1 MAVSRG
7 VLLFCLVT
15 LFISLC
21 FIKVTEAKSSDGCDG
36 PDPSKGDQCRE
47 DASDEF
53 ADEDVDDTYKIV
65 NKVAVSFTQRNVV
78 NPEPKT
84 EGGSPDAVSIDNE
97 DANHVVVLGH

>member
-21 FIKVTEAKSSDGCDG
+21 CIKVTEAHTEGCDHNE
-36 PDPSKGDQCRE
+36 PNKGDQCRE

-53 ADEDVDDTYKIV
+53 ADHDVDDTYKIV
-65 NKVAVSFTQRNVV
+65 NKVAVTFTQRNEA
-78 NPEPKT
+78 PGQIE
-84 EGGSPDAVSIDNE
+84 EE
-97 DANHVVVLGH
+97 NHVVVLGH